1 MNNARNALPAQF
13 IERLARIVPTEKL
26 EDVLNSFCV
35 TRPTTFR
42 ANTLKISSEDL
53 KKQLD
58 DLKVVYKIVDWYKD
72 AFILVTPSKKEF
84 METDLYK
91 NGMIYVQSLSSM
103 IPPLVLDPKR
113 NEKVCDLTS
122 APGSKTT
129 QIAMMMGNTGEIL
142 ANDKSRVRL
151 YKLIANLKMQG
162 ITNTKVTSLP
172 GQILWRNYPEYFD
185 KTLVDV
191 PCSMEGRISCLDEKS
206 YRDWSLKKIKELV
219 SPQRFLL
226 RAGISATIVGGIIV
240 YSTCTLAPEEN
251 EGVVNW
257 ILEKEKGAV
266 RVETITI
273 GLSNTQKGI
282 IEWNGKL
289 LDPSLKNTLRILPS
303 ETTEG
308 FFVALLRKTKTT
320 VLPLDIG

>member
-1 MNNARNALPAQF
+1 MNNARKMLPEAFVQ
-13 IERLARIVPTEKL
+13 RLEKIVPAE
-26 EDVLNSFCV
+26 EFDYVLNSFEK

-58 DLKVVYKIVDWYKD
+58 NLDIIYKTVNWYKD
-72 AFILVTPSKKEF
+72 AFILVSPSKKEF

-91 NGMIYVQSLSSM
+91 NGMVYVQSLSSM
-103 IPPLVLDPKR
+103 IPPLILDPKQH
-113 NEKVCDLTS
+113 EKVCDLTA

-129 QIAMMMGNTGEIL
+129 QIAMMMKNTGEIV

-162 ITNTKVTSLP
+162 VANAKVTSLP

-191 PCSMEGRISCLDEKS
+191 PCSMEGRFCTLDEKS
-206 YRDWSLKKIKELV
+206 YRDWSLKKVKELA
-219 SPQRFLL
+219 SMQRFLL
-226 RAGISATIVGGIIV
+226 RAGVSATKVGGLIV

-266 RVETITI
+266 EVETVSIS
-273 GLSNTQKGI
+273 LPNTQSGI
-282 IEWNGKL
+282 VEWNGKAF
-289 LDPSLKNTLRILPS
+289 DPSLTNTLRVLPS
-303 ETTEG
+303 KTMEG
-308 FFVALLRKTKTT
+308 FFVALLRKTKPT

>member
-1 MNNARNALPAQF
+1 MLPEAF
-13 IERLARIVPTEKL
+13 LERLEKIVPAE
-26 EDVLNSFCV
+26 EFDYVLNSFEK

-42 ANTLKISSEDL
+42 TNTLKISSEDL

-58 DLKVVYKIVDWYKD
+58 NLDIIYKTVNWYKD
-72 AFILVTPSKKEF
+72 AFILVSPSKKEF

-91 NGMIYVQSLSSM
+91 NGMVYVQSLSSM
-103 IPPLVLDPKR
+103 IPPLILDPKQH
-113 NEKVCDLTS
+113 EKVCDLTA

-129 QIAMMMGNTGEIL
+129 QMAMMMKNTGEIV

-162 ITNTKVTSLP
+162 VANAKVTSLP

-191 PCSMEGRISCLDEKS
+191 PCSMEGRFCTLDEKS
-206 YRDWSLKKIKELV
+206 YRDWSLKKVKELV
-219 SPQRFLL
+219 SMQRFLL
-226 RAGISATIVGGIIV
+226 RAGVSATKVGGLIV

-266 RVETITI
+266 EVETVSIS
-273 GLSNTQKGI
+273 LPNTQSGI
-282 IEWNGKL
+282 VEWNGKAF
-289 LDPSLKNTLRILPS
+289 DPSLKYALRILPS
-303 ETTEG
+303 ETMEG
-308 FFVALLRKTKTT
+308 FFVALLRKTKPT